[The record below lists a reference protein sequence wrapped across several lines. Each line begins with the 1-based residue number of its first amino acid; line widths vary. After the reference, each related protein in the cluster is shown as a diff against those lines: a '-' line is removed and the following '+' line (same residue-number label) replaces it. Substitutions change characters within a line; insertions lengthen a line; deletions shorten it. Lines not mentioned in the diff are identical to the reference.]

1 MLKASLPTR
10 RVQEGEGLPGLDVR
24 ARDLVTLKWRLPLQG
39 PQGAFGRGSRFRS
52 SQTCPLALLLPWA
65 WLQVTAVIRGDGV
78 GRSEPLIRTV
88 ERLD

>member
-1 MLKASLPTR
+1 MEAASA
-10 RVQEGEGLPGLDVR
+10 GAPGSLRERIQVPIFP
-24 ARDLVTLKWRLPLQG
+24 DL
-39 PQGAFGRGSRFRS
+39 S
-52 SQTCPLALLLPWA
+52 LALLLPWA